1 MKQASHDGSSPLWP
15 SSVLFN
21 TTIAKIGNVPWSCW
35 MNGTHT
41 SQQQL
46 MNVPQFLGPNEKT
59 LHCLFP
65 SLSLTLTGRANNSK
79 PFTMNF
85 QVSTLYIL
93 QSITDTNQQ
102 QPHLAGTRRK
112 NWKQQYESITDTR
125 VVDMP
130 ITHTHPWPNKCLNSP
145 GIGWWSNGPR
155 PTIIQSTSYDQTT
168 SERTCFLTFQ
178 TSYIVIMFGH
188 GCECISFVKN
198 KCFIIYKMW
207 LVIRFGGVWW

>member
-1 MKQASHDGSSPLWP
+1 
-15 SSVLFN
+15 
-21 TTIAKIGNVPWSCW
+21 
-35 MNGTHT
+35 
-41 SQQQL
+41 
-46 MNVPQFLGPNEKT
+46 
-59 LHCLFP
+59 LFP

-102 QPHLAGTRRK
+102 QPHLTVTRRK

-130 ITHTHPWPNKCLNSP
+130 ITHIHPWPNKCLNSS
-145 GIGWWSNGPR
+145 GIRLVIKWSK
-155 PTIIQSTSYDQTT
+155 TYHHSKYTSYNHTT

-178 TSYIVIMFGH
+178 TSYIVIMFEH
-188 GCECISFVKN
+188 ACECISFVK
-198 KCFIIYKMW
+198 K
-207 LVIRFGGVWW
+207 

>member
-1 MKQASHDGSSPLWP
+1 MAKFSAVQHNNSSNRKCSMKLLNEWNS
-15 SSVLFN
+15 
-21 TTIAKIGNVPWSCW
+21 
-35 MNGTHT
+35 HT

-59 LHCLFP
+59 LLCLFT

-130 ITHTHPWPNKCLNSP
+130 ITHTHPWTNKYLNSP

-155 PTIIQSTSYDQTT
+155 PTITQSTSYNHTP
-168 SERTCFLTFQ
+168 SERKCFLTFQ
-178 TSYIVIMFGH
+178 TSYIAIMFGH
-188 GCECISFVKN
+188 GCECISFVK
-198 KCFIIYKMW
+198 K
-207 LVIRFGGVWW
+207 